1 MHPLEATTSNNVK
14 SNNNN
19 TLTTP
24 PLLFYPGFD
33 LQFTHRLDASTKGL
47 GEALYH
53 YKDKVRTLGYRSR
66 AAAKEE
72 KKYHN
77 SELEI

>member
-1 MHPLEATTSNNVK
+1 MTTIPS
-14 SNNNN
+14 
-19 TLTTP
+19 P

-33 LQFTHRLDASTKGL
+33 LQFIHRLDASTKGL

-53 YKDKVRTLGYRSR
+53 YKDKVRTLGYSSR

-77 SELEI
+77 SKLEI